1 MQRWTISV
9 LLGAMLVLWV
19 TAVWLG
25 LERRRQI
32 LPRQSTALSEVGMT
46 NAKAP
51 RG

>member
-25 LERRRQI
+25 LERRRQMS
-32 LPRQSTALSEVGMT
+32 PRQSMALSEVGMT
-46 NAKAP
+46 TAKEP
-51 RG
+51 LG